1 MEKNEVDLDA
11 LLFSITLE
19 DVEDVCVLLWL
30 SVNPT

>member
-1 MEKNEVDLDA
+1 MEKNEVDLGA

-19 DVEDVCVLLWL
+19 DVEDACVLLWL